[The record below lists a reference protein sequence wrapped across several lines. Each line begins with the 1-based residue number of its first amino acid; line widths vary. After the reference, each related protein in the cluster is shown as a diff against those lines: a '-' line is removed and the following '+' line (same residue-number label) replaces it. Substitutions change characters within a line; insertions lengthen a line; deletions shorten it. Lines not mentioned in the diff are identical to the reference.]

1 LKTFDNPSFFKL
13 SLNEWENSRIN
24 HPCSHPLRQEERG
37 VNPNFG
43 LMMAE
48 IKKKETPKIDIF
60 KAWCK
65 ACGICV
71 AFCPTGAL
79 AKDEAGNPY
88 VKDIEKCINCGWCEI
103 RCPDFA
109 ITVETKTKGKK
120 RIEVKGGEEEPKPKD
135 EEISPE
141 RIVASGQ

>member
-1 LKTFDNPSFFKL
+1 MNETCPNTNFKIADQD
-13 SLNEWENSRIN
+13 E
-24 HPCSHPLRQEERG
+24 
-37 VNPNFG
+37 
-43 LMMAE
+43 
-48 IKKKETPKIDIF
+48 KKRDKPQIDIF
-60 KAWCK
+60 RAWCK

-79 AKDEAGNPY
+79 TKDEAGNPY

-120 RIEVKGGEEEPKPKD
+120 RVEVKDGEEETKPKG
-135 EEISPE
+135 EEVSPE

>member
-1 LKTFDNPSFFKL
+1 
-13 SLNEWENSRIN
+13 
-24 HPCSHPLRQEERG
+24 
-37 VNPNFG
+37 
-43 LMMAE
+43 MAE
-48 IKKKETPKIDIF
+48 IKKKKKETPKIDIF

-71 AFCPTGAL
+71 AFCPTSAL

-109 ITVETKTKGKK
+109 ITVEKKTKEKK
-120 RIEVKGGEEEPKPKD
+120 GEAEAEEEK
-135 EEISPE
+135 SE
-141 RIVASGQ
+141 RGVAAGQ

>member
-1 LKTFDNPSFFKL
+1 VKGE
-13 SLNEWENSRIN
+13 SLNS
-24 HPCSHPLRQEERG
+24 
-37 VNPNFG
+37 G
-43 LMMAE
+43 LIMAE
-48 IKKKETPKIDIF
+48 TKKKKGTPKIDIF

-109 ITVETKTKGKK
+109 ITVGEKSKDKKAAEEKGEKA
-120 RIEVKGGEEEPKPKD
+120 E
-135 EEISPE
+135 SE
-141 RIVASGQ
+141 RSIATGQ

>member
-1 LKTFDNPSFFKL
+1 METKKGK
-13 SLNEWENSRIN
+13 
-24 HPCSHPLRQEERG
+24 EEPR
-37 VNPNFG
+37 
-43 LMMAE
+43 
-48 IKKKETPKIDIF
+48 IDIY

-79 AKDEAGNPY
+79 AKDETGYPY
-88 VKDIEKCINCGWCEI
+88 VKEIEKCINCGWCEI

-109 ITVETKTKGKK
+109 ITVEKKSKGKRK
-120 RIEVKGGEEEPKPKD
+120 EEEKGGESGPEREVDETRPR

-141 RIVASGQ
+141 RVASSGK

>member
-1 LKTFDNPSFFKL
+1 
-13 SLNEWENSRIN
+13 
-24 HPCSHPLRQEERG
+24 
-37 VNPNFG
+37 
-43 LMMAE
+43 MAE
-48 IKKKETPKIDIF
+48 TKRKKKETPKIDIF

-71 AFCPTGAL
+71 AFCPTDAL

-109 ITVETKTKGKK
+109 ITVETKARESK
-120 RIEVKGGEEEPKPKD
+120 RIEVKGGEEESNPK
-135 EEISPE
+135 EEDISPE
-141 RIVASGQ
+141 RIVAPGQ

>member
-1 LKTFDNPSFFKL
+1 
-13 SLNEWENSRIN
+13 
-24 HPCSHPLRQEERG
+24 
-37 VNPNFG
+37 
-43 LMMAE
+43 MAE
-48 IKKKETPKIDIF
+48 TKKKKEPPKIDIY

-65 ACGICV
+65 RCGICV

-109 ITVETKTKGKK
+109 ITVETQKGKK
-120 RIEVKGGEEEPKPKD
+120 VEVKGGEEEPKPKE

-141 RIVASGQ
+141 RIVTSGQ